1 MKKSLTSRLLPLTG
15 ALLLGLGAICSPL
28 PALAEEQEMVTNLIV
43 DLKTGATEE
52 FMLPEKPVLTFSTDE
67 CTITT
72 PKLVVTYDMADVE
85 KAYFA
90 ERPKTVGVDNTSA
103 ETVSIDLSV
112 PETVIVR
119 GLKSGTGVV
128 IYDISGRT
136 VARAQADNEGT
147 ATLSTESMTPNTVYV
162 VSISNIKNFKLYK
175 R

>member
-28 PALAEEQEMVTNLIV
+28 SALAEEQEMVTNLIV
-43 DLKTGATEE
+43 DLKTGASEE
-52 FMLPEKPVLTFSTDE
+52 FMLPEKPVLTFSSDE

-72 PKLVVTYDMADVE
+72 SQVVVTYDMADVE

-90 ERPKTVGVDNTSA
+90 ERPKTVGVDNTAA

-119 GLKSGTGVV
+119 GLNAGTGVV
-128 IYDISGRT
+128 IYDINGRT
-136 VARAQADNEGT
+136 VARAQADSEGT